1 VSARA
6 SAGGGYGG
14 RGQPREGG
22 RVNSAVRGAGLIGLA
37 VILGI
42 VLLQVVDKGP
52 SGGGTS
58 ASSKS
63 GTTTTTQGG
72 PSSSQ
77 PGTTAAGGA
86 RQRSE
91 VRVGVL
97 NGSGAAGAA
106 MNTTNKLRLLG
117 YQLAQPADTAPRNG
131 TVVACRQGFEKEAA
145 QLQADVGAP
154 ATVEPFPASPP
165 AGTENVNCIVLL
177 GR

>member
-1 VSARA
+1 MA

-52 SGGGTS
+52 SGGGTP

-63 GTTTTTQGG
+63 GATTTTTAPGG
-72 PSSSQ
+72 TTAPSQ
-77 PGTTAAGGA
+77 PGTTAAGTKP
-86 RQRSE
+86 RSE
-91 VRVGVL
+91 VRVLVYNAGAT
-97 NGSGAAGAA
+97 SGAAGD
-106 MNTTNKLRLLG
+106 MTNKLRSLG
-117 YQLAQPADTAPRNG
+117 YQLAPPSNTTPRTGTA
-131 TVVACRQGFEKEAA
+131 VACKQGFLREVA
-145 QLQADVGAP
+145 QLQADVGPGTTTEA
-154 ATVEPFPASPP
+154 FPNPGLPGS
-165 AGTENVNCIVLL
+165 ENVNCIVLV